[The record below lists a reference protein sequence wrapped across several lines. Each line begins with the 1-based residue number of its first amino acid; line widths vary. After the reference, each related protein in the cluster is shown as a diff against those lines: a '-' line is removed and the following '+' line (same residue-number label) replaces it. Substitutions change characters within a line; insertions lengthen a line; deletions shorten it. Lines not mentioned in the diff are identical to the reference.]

1 MIVLIGLN
9 HKTAPLAVRE
19 KIFAGCQEK
28 KDLLSSLRSIKGVGE
43 VLYLST
49 CNRIE
54 IIAGIEETEEAE
66 AVCSL
71 RDFLAQNGSLTP
83 AEAANCFY
91 EYRGEEAV
99 RHIFR
104 VASSLDSLVIGE
116 TQILGQVKDAY
127 RQALAQ
133 NATGVVLN
141 RLMHCSFR
149 AAKRVRSE
157 TAIAVNPVSVS
168 FAAVELAKKIFGSL
182 TGKKILLIGAGEM
195 AELTGMHL
203 IGNGAEEII
212 VANRSMPQA
221 IALAEKFHGE
231 AVSLDALEAKL
242 IEADIVISSTGAQA
256 FIITADLIRK
266 IHHQRRNRLLFLID
280 IAVPRDID
288 PDASSLENVYLYN
301 IDNLQDIVDENMN
314 VRKKEA
320 IKAEMIVEEEITR
333 YVSWQKEQESV
344 PTIVS
349 LRNKAGEIVR
359 AEMDKAAGWIKNLDK
374 EEQEK
379 VDSLVNSIVNKLL
392 HTPVAALKEESSEFS
407 SKDIVATVR
416 RLFRLDE

>member
-19 KIFAGCQEK
+19 KIFAGCQEEN
-28 KDLLSSLRSIKGVGE
+28 DLLSSLRSIKGVGE
-43 VLYLST
+43 ILYLST

-54 IIAGIEETEEAE
+54 IIAGIDEPGDAG
-66 AVCSL
+66 AVQDL
-71 RDFLAQNGSLTP
+71 NDFLAQNGSLTK
-83 AEAANCFY
+83 AEAANCIY
-91 EYRGEEAV
+91 KYYDEEAV

-104 VASSLDSLVIGE
+104 VASSLDSLVMGE

-168 FAAVELAKKIFGSL
+168 FAAVELAKKIFGTLS
-182 TGKKILLIGAGEM
+182 GKNILLIGAGEM
-195 AELTGMHL
+195 AELTGTHL
-203 IGNGAEEII
+203 MTNGAEEII
-212 VANRSMPQA
+212 VANRSLAQA
-221 IALAEKFHGE
+221 ELLAEKFHGE
-231 AVSLDALEAKL
+231 AIPLDALDAKL
-242 IEADIVISSTGAQA
+242 IEADIVISSTGAPS

-288 PDASSLENVYLYN
+288 PVASSLENVYLYN

-314 VRKKEA
+314 IRKKEA
-320 IKAEMIVEEEITR
+320 IKAEMIVEEEVAK
-333 YVSWQKEQESV
+333 YVNWQKELESV

-349 LRNKAGEIVR
+349 LRNKAGEIVQ
-359 AEMDKAAGWIKNLDK
+359 AEMEKAAGWMNNLNK
-374 EEQEK
+374 EDQEK
-379 VDSLVNSIVNKLL
+379 IDNLVNSIVNKVL
-392 HTPVAALKEESSEFS
+392 HAPVSVLKEESSDIS
-407 SKDIVATVR
+407 SRDIVATVR

>member
-9 HKTAPLAVRE
+9 HKTAPIAVRE
-19 KIFAGCQEK
+19 KVFAGCQEENN
-28 KDLLSSLRSIKGVGE
+28 LLASLRSLSGVGE

-49 CNRIE
+49 CNRVE
-54 IIAGIEETEEAE
+54 IIASVGEREDAVKNLSDFLASSGGLTEAE
-66 AVCSL
+66 AASCIYKCY
-71 RDFLAQNGSLTP
+71 D
-83 AEAANCFY
+83 
-91 EYRGEEAV
+91 EEAV

-104 VASSLDSLVIGE
+104 VAASLDSLIMGE

-168 FAAVELAKKIFGSL
+168 FAAVELAKKIFGTL

-195 AELTGMHL
+195 AELTGTHL

-212 VANRSMPQA
+212 VANRSLSQA
-221 IALAEKFHGE
+221 SLLAEKFHGE

-242 IEADIVISSTGAQA
+242 IEADIVISSTGAPT

-288 PDASSLENVYLYN
+288 PAASSLENVYLYN

-349 LRNKAGEIVR
+349 LRNKAGEIVK
-359 AEMDKAAGWIKNLDK
+359 AEMDKAAGWIHNLDK

-379 VDSLVNSIVNKLL
+379 VDNLVNSIVKKLL

>member
-1 MIVLIGLN
+1 MILLIGLN
-9 HKTAPLAVRE
+9 HKTAPIAVRE
-19 KIFAGCQEK
+19 KVFSGCQEEN
-28 KDLLSSLRSIKGVGE
+28 DLLSSLRSLTGVGE

-49 CNRIE
+49 CNRVE
-54 IIAGIEETEEAE
+54 IIASVEDSED
-66 AVCSL
+66 AVQSL
-71 RDFLAQNGSLTP
+71 SDFLARNGGLTP
-83 AEAANCFY
+83 AEAASCIY
-91 EYRGEEAV
+91 KYYDEEAV

-104 VASSLDSLVIGE
+104 VASSLDSLVMGE

-133 NATGVVLN
+133 HATGVVLN

-149 AAKRVRSE
+149 AAKRVRTE
-157 TAIAVNPVSVS
+157 TAIAVNPVSIS

-182 TGKKILLIGAGEM
+182 TGKKILLVGAGEM
-195 AELTGMHL
+195 AELTGTHL

-212 VANRSMPQA
+212 VANRSLKQA
-221 IALAEKFHGE
+221 ELLAEKFHGE
-231 AVSLDALEAKL
+231 AVSLDTLDAKL
-242 IEADIVISSTGAQA
+242 IEADIVISSTGAPTY
-256 FIITADLIRK
+256 IITADLIQK

-288 PDASSLENVYLYN
+288 PAASSLENVYLYN

-320 IKAEMIVEEEITR
+320 IKAETIVEEEITR

-349 LRNKAGEIVR
+349 LRNKTEEIVR

-379 VDSLVNSIVNKLL
+379 VDNLVNSIVNKLL

-407 SKDIVATVR
+407 SKDIVATAR
-416 RLFRLDE
+416 RLFRLDD

>member
-9 HKTAPLAVRE
+9 HKTAPIAVRE
-19 KIFAGCQEK
+19 KVFAGCQEENN
-28 KDLLSSLRSIKGVGE
+28 LLASLRSLSGVGE

-49 CNRIE
+49 CNRVE
-54 IIAGIEETEEAE
+54 IIASVGEREDAVKNLSDFLASSGGLTEAE
-66 AVCSL
+66 AASCIYKCY
-71 RDFLAQNGSLTP
+71 D
-83 AEAANCFY
+83 
-91 EYRGEEAV
+91 EEAV

-104 VASSLDSLVIGE
+104 VAASLDSLIMGE

-168 FAAVELAKKIFGSL
+168 FAAVELAKKIFGTLAS
-182 TGKKILLIGAGEM
+182 KKILLIGAGEM
-195 AELTGMHL
+195 AELTGTHL

-212 VANRSMPQA
+212 VANRSLSQA
-221 IALAEKFHGE
+221 SLLAEKFHGE

-242 IEADIVISSTGAQA
+242 IEADIVISSTGAPA
-256 FIITADLIRK
+256 YIITADLIRK

-288 PDASSLENVYLYN
+288 PAASSLENVYLYN

-320 IKAEMIVEEEITR
+320 IKAELIVDEEITR

-349 LRNKAGEIVR
+349 LRNKAGEIVK
-359 AEMDKAAGWIKNLDK
+359 AEMDKAAGWMHNLDK

-379 VDSLVNSIVNKLL
+379 VDNLVNSIVNKLL

-407 SKDIVATVR
+407 SRDIVATAR